1 MNELEHINRY
11 IERTKLG
18 RLSAYQLRIQEG
30 LALADAARVSP
41 ADMICLA
48 FEYGMAKGYRAARA
62 EAKKEAI

>member
-11 IERTKLG
+11 IERTKQ
-18 RLSAYQLRIQEG
+18 ANVEFYQMN
-30 LALADAARVSP
+30 LAEMFAMAQAARQKP

-62 EAKKEAI
+62 EAKKEAF